1 MLLSNQLMFMP
12 GKGGQVAHVC
22 LQAVEFKIYTHC
34 GHRIQMKGYVFVFET
49 IILQMLGT
57 GIQR

>member
-22 LQAVEFKIYTHC
+22 LQAVELKFTLIVD
-34 GHRIQMKGYVFVFET
+34 I
-49 IILQMLGT
+49 
-57 GIQR
+57 